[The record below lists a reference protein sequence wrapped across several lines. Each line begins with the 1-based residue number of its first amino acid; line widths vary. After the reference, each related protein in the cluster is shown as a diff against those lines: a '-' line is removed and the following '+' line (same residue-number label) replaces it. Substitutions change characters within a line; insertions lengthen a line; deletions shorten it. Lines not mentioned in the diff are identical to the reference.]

1 MRGYTSRMDFF
12 QKVYTLCQRIPKGN
26 VTTYKIIA
34 HALGSKGYQ
43 AIGQVLKK
51 NDQPEHIP
59 CYRVVKSDG
68 SIGGYHGDHSKNIL
82 KKIKKLKAD
91 GITVKNGKVNLKKH
105 LFSFE

>member
-1 MRGYTSRMDFF
+1 MDFS
-12 QKVYTLCQRIPKGN
+12 QKVYALCQQIPKGR

-34 HALGSKGYQ
+34 HALGSRGYQ

-68 SIGGYHGDHSKNIL
+68 SIGGYSGNDPRKIT
-82 KKIKKLKAD
+82 KKIKKLEAD
-91 GITVKNGKVNLKKH
+91 GITVKNGKVNLTKYLYH
-105 LFSFE
+105 VH